1 MKNTSAGR
9 ALILDKLLFEKSW
22 GPKIIKRQPSKI
34 IENASKHGLAMGVAR
49 PLVGLNSSNL
59 GIMEDP
65 RCMGRPGFFH
75 GFPMVFARFSLV
87 YTIFRPIL

>member
-1 MKNTSAGR
+1 MANEKDFRREG
-9 ALILDKLLFEKSW
+9 LDPGQSFCLKKVGDPKSS
-22 GPKIIKRQPSKI
+22 KDIKRQPSKI

-59 GIMEDP
+59 GIMDP

-75 GFPMVFARFSLV
+75 GFPMVFA
-87 YTIFRPIL
+87 